1 MLGDPCR
8 PQAQG
13 DRCDRRSVR
22 PLHPAGHSR
31 LYPVRQRTGVPRQ
44 GSTGM
49 DRGCRCQGRLH
60 RARQPRGE
68 RVHRELQR
76 SPARRAARRRNLLH
90 SPRGPNR
97 HRELAAALQHDQ
109 AARIARIQAA
119 SSGGIC
125 PCLRRVAGCA
135 TPTGSAGHA
144 SATASLKLT
153 FHLDHSVG
161 ANHLGVTVAPGLYGL
176 STKYTL
182 LTAGAI
188 SGQFAQFISSPP
200 SAFLSLSGPIY
211 NPDPSVD
218 VTMTRTPFGA
228 VAGLT
233 ANQRAVGN
241 ALEAGYST
249 TRTGPAATLYTNL
262 LMTGTPDALS
272 QLSGEIHGSVQS
284 VIVDDSRY
292 IRQAVLGRLRQ
303 APYAGGTGAIAAL
316 GSGGPTLAYAESATD
331 AALAYA
337 AK

>member
-49 DRGCRCQGRLH
+49 DRGCRCQDRLH
-60 RARQPRGE
+60 RARQPLGE

-161 ANHLGVTVAPGLYGL
+161 ANHCSMSTLAELPELIGFFSYSREDDEAFRGTLSALREGIQRELSAQLGRSKKNFRLWQDQAAIAPGKLWAKEIKTAIDQSVFFIPIVTPRAVNSKYCKFEFETFLAREAAIGRNDLVFPILYISVAVLESEASWRDDPVL
-176 STKYTL
+176 ST
-182 LTAGAI
+182 I
-188 SGQFAQFISSPP
+188 AQRQ
-200 SAFLSLSGPIY
+200 Y
-211 NPDPSVD
+211 VD
-218 VTMTRTPFGA
+218 WRPLRHLDA
-228 VAGLT
+228 
-233 ANQRAVGN
+233 Q
-241 ALEAGYST
+241 T
-249 TRTGPAATLYTNL
+249 T
-262 LMTGTPDALS
+262 
-272 QLSGEIHGSVQS
+272 
-284 VIVDDSRY
+284 
-292 IRQAVLGRLRQ
+292 
-303 APYAGGTGAIAAL
+303 
-316 GSGGPTLAYAESATD
+316 
-331 AALAYA
+331 
-337 AK
+337 